1 MSALLDSFSILF
13 FVAYHTQCIVQ
24 LCIQL
29 YTLHAF
35 KTLTTLNTPTNPQR
49 FADVDRV
56 LVSYFTFRALKE
68 TLTQIQE
75 TDVSPN
81 KTEYKW
87 LYEFASA
94 NNPNDSQAFIKA
106 LFAQRPDYGQRILA
120 QRQSLFEQ
128 WEKSFMPA
136 SVGKIVEDQN
146 LEHLRDQLF
155 ATVNLSEECLFTGDE
170 LECIPEKEKENEK
183 VEAVRSK
190 NNVVPVQDQLLTEAA
205 ELPDYG
211 EPEIA

>member
-13 FVAYHTQCIVQ
+13 FVAYHIQCIVQ
-24 LCIQL
+24 LYIQL

-35 KTLTTLNTPTNPQR
+35 KTLTTLNTPTTPQR

-94 NNPNDSQAFIKA
+94 NNGGVGRSCHGVTLHRCELSADIQT
-106 LFAQRPDYGQRILA
+106 
-120 QRQSLFEQ
+120 EQ
-128 WEKSFMPA
+128 FTKSFGIFIA
-136 SVGKIVEDQN
+136 DQARQIVDVCTAHFGD
-146 LEHLRDQLF
+146 LGEH
-155 ATVNLSEECLFTGDE
+155 
-170 LECIPEKEKENEK
+170 
-183 VEAVRSK
+183 
-190 NNVVPVQDQLLTEAA
+190 
-205 ELPDYG
+205 
-211 EPEIA
+211 